1 MAVPAR
7 NQVLRMD
14 RRVQHA
20 YDKPFGDSS
29 AQLKVWG
36 DVTGPTAGLVGQLT
50 EYGWRPEQCGWPL
63 AGSGHDIGK
72 PPAHLV
78 VVDDGAASQ
87 LARLQP
93 LASSGGAER
102 VFVCSP
108 QAMERKDV
116 RTMLA
121 HCAYAYQCLPGDAVG
136 LNTMLQ

>member
-1 MAVPAR
+1 
-7 NQVLRMD
+7 
-14 RRVQHA
+14 
-20 YDKPFGDSS
+20 
-29 AQLKVWG
+29 
-36 DVTGPTAGLVGQLT
+36 
-50 EYGWRPEQCGWPL
+50 
-63 AGSGHDIGK
+63 
-72 PPAHLV
+72 
-78 VVDDGAASQ
+78 Q

-136 LNTMLQ
+136 LNTMLQQAQSMAALRTAVTAVGVPEHAANDSVESEMVGRSPAMLELFAAIRKVAVVDAPVLIRGESDTGKELAAQAIHQRSSRAGGPFVA